1 VHAEIC
7 FRQKKDSHLEILLHY
22 SLFSIIIIDGFKA
35 HIQMAMDDT
44 KRPDRSGRKSQS
56 SRCGPAEVNVFLRM
70 QTDTAKDFTKV
81 TADS

>member
-1 VHAEIC
+1 
-7 FRQKKDSHLEILLHY
+7 
-22 SLFSIIIIDGFKA
+22 
-35 HIQMAMDDT
+35 MAMDDT